1 MILLYRNKVRS
12 VKSFARRFNLQNR
25 ISLKNLQIQFFLQ
38 TPTFNNLQ
46 PGFDEAISNCCFDER
61 KHSHKRWCRGQ
72 RMRFHFEIRFAEGIF
87 ATFSSP
93 LPLRNFFS
101 HHSLILL
108 RTICPHRTH
117 RAIKFEVVRALHEAP
132 SRKQPIASKIS
143 NVADVFEVR
152 ILAYSHILFVG
163 PSWSYFRIEL
173 TIFQEHCTFHQRK
186 SIILF
191 WYCY

>member
-1 MILLYRNKVRS
+1 MKKYLKWCYFIPT
-12 VKSFARRFNLQNR
+12 RFDRLNFSR
-25 ISLKNLQIQFFLQ
+25 AVSIYKIAFT

-132 SRKQPIASKIS
+132 SRKQSIASKTS

-163 PSWSYFRIEL
+163 PSWSYFRIDEL
-173 TIFQEHCTFHQRK
+173 TIFQEHCTFHERK